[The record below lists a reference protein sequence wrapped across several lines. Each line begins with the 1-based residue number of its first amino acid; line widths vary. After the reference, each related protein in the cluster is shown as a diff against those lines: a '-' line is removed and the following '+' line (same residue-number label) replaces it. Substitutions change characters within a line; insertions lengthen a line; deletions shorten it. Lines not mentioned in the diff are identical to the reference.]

1 MNAYELLEK
10 IKSINLDEKKVKKLK
25 KMLRKEDARFAKDL
39 QKKKITDEFLEKH
52 YSHWDK
58 IWKS

>member
-1 MNAYELLEK
+1 MNAYALLEK

-39 QKKKITDEFLEKH
+39 QKKKITDEFLEKY
-52 YSHWDK
+52 YSH
-58 IWKS
+58 